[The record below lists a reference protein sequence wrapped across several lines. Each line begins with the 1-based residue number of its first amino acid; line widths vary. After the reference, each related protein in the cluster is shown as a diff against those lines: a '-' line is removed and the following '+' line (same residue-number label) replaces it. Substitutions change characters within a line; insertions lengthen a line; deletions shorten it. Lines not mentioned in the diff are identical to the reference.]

1 MSRQWETQR
10 TLLSSAR
17 AIVCRPAKANG
28 VRPANDAWLR
38 APL

>member
-10 TLLSSAR
+10 TLLSLAR
-17 AIVCRPAKANG
+17 AMVCRPTKANG
-28 VRPANDAWLR
+28 VWPANDAWLR